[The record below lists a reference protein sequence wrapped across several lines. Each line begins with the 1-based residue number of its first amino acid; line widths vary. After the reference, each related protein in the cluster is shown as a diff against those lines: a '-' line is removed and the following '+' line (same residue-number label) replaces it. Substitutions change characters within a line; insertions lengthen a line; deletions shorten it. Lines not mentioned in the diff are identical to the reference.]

1 MPTVVLPKI
10 AVVNPTRKRLSPQVA
25 SMVSIIRPYRKRMM
39 VRSTIT
45 PMMPTTTGATTSI
58 AIQMLMPWLVA
69 TIAA

>member
-10 AVVNPTRKRLSPQVA
+10 AVVSPTRKRLRPQVA
-25 SMVSIIRPYRKRMM
+25 SMVSIMRPYRKRMM
-39 VRSTIT
+39 VRSTMT
-45 PMMPTTTGATTSI
+45 PMTPTTTGATTSI